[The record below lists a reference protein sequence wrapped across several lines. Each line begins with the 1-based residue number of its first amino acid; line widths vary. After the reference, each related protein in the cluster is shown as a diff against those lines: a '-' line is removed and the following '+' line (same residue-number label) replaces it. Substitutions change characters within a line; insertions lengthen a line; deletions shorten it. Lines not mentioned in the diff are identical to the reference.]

1 VPVVFPTR
9 SVPTNVDLLHSP
21 ETERRGFT
29 PAGERPTGKPV
40 LSELFCQ
47 EAVAAVQAE
56 CSYQPRVLFRAEG
69 ANSDSHSNLSLPPS
83 GFRVLLYR
91 QASAFCCTD
100 ALANHSVWGTR
111 TWFLKSE
118 RPNARISEQSPSDG
132 GWA

>member
-21 ETERRGFT
+21 DTERRGFT

-69 ANSDSHSNLSLPPS
+69 ANSDSHSNLSLPHS

-91 QASAFCCTD
+91 RFGESFGLGHPDLVPKIRATKCSN
-100 ALANHSVWGTR
+100 LGTI
-111 TWFLKSE
+111 T
-118 RPNARISEQSPSDG
+118 
-132 GWA
+132 